1 MLQSEPRIHENTI
14 TQGDILLLKDVEAAE
29 KELSASPEQ
38 DQSLIEDNE
47 VVSQRRSKRS
57 KTSSKERSSS
67 SDSQALAALLI
78 EEPLNSLQLAVTG
91 VEQTDMVMKE
101 KKLDKRS
108 SATRKSLSRRVKR
121 LAPQGDIAAFLKPP
135 TSQEE
140 SIASP
145 ENEIEDLSRD
155 EQRASKVVQSLEKY
169 LSQFID
175 TSYCTKTSLVLN
187 WPLYCVFVFVLVL
200 LYCHGFLC
208 RCGLVSYQVTLAH
221 IMITDR
227 LLYVIHKIEASQL
240 NKLHHF
246 CIRKREALI

>member
-1 MLQSEPRIHENTI
+1 MLLNKGLGFKWGLVFFSNVGIFVLQSEPRIHENTI

-29 KELSASPEQ
+29 KEFSASPEQ

-187 WPLYCVFVFVLVL
+187 WPLYFFNLEEICLCTGASL
-200 LYCHGFLC
+200 LSWFSVQMWIGILSGDTC
-208 RCGLVSYQVTLAH
+208 
-221 IMITDR
+221 
-227 LLYVIHKIEASQL
+227 LYHD
-240 NKLHHF
+240 N
-246 CIRKREALI
+246 

>member
-1 MLQSEPRIHENTI
+1 MEFFLLQSEPRIHENTI
-14 TQGDILLLKDVEAAE
+14 TQGDVPLLKDAEAAE

-78 EEPLNSLQLAVTG
+78 EEPQNSLQLAVTG
-91 VEQTDMVMKE
+91 IEQTDMVMKE

-121 LAPQGDIAAFLKPP
+121 LAPQGDIPAFLKPH

-145 ENEIEDLSRD
+145 ENENEDLSRD
-155 EQRASKVVQSLEKY
+155 EQRASKVVQSFEKY
-169 LSQFID
+169 LSLFID
-175 TSYCTKTSLVLN
+175 ISYCTETSLVLN
-187 WPLYCVFVFVLVL
+187 WPLYFFKLEEI
-200 LYCHGFLC
+200 C
-208 RCGLVSYQVTLAH
+208 RCTGASLFSWFSVQMWIGILSGNIFSYH
-221 IMITDR
+221 D
-227 LLYVIHKIEASQL
+227 
-240 NKLHHF
+240 N
-246 CIRKREALI
+246 